1 MMRSTAHLSIESMC
15 RLGQVS
21 QAGFYRHWKEHEPR
35 AEQAELRARMQQ
47 IVLAN
52 RRNYGYRRVTRELRN
67 QGFAANHKC
76 TWGFAPDSLLGCKG
90 FCGGLGKKIPMK
102 WVWVG
107 EEECAVVGLLVF
119 EYPVDGVQYFSGDCD
134 QRLELCFVAGEQAL
148 VEGGEVGVVSG
159 GDECGH
165 VKGASQV
172 AASGAADA

>member
-76 TWGFAPDSLLGCKG
+76 PW
-90 FCGGLGKKIPMK
+90 
-102 WVWVG
+102 
-107 EEECAVVGLLVF
+107 
-119 EYPVDGVQYFSGDCD
+119 
-134 QRLELCFVAGEQAL
+134 
-148 VEGGEVGVVSG
+148 
-159 GDECGH
+159 
-165 VKGASQV
+165 
-172 AASGAADA
+172 GAAPGTGADLGHRLRLAPASAKYGLAAET